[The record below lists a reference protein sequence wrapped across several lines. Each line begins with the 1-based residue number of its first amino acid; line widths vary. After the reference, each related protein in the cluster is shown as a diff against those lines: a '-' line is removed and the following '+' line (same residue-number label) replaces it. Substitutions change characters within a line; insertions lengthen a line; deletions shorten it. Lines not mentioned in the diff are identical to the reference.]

1 MTASHSTEARRLND
15 SEGPYPRKPS
25 SHREADHDVKE
36 ELSPTPEDMPGLPT
50 YDEALADGAAFA
62 VPEPRVPNDVLLKVA
77 ERLFEVMSAGDFW
90 RLVGVHR
97 SFLHLSLSRRYE
109 HTYLD
114 CSHRSIRM
122 LQHIW

>member
-1 MTASHSTEARRLND
+1 MTASHETGAT
-15 SEGPYPRKPS
+15 EGPFPRHPS
-25 SHREADHDVKE
+25 SHREADVKE

-50 YDEALADGAAFA
+50 YDEALADGTAFG
-62 VPEPRVPNDVLLKVA
+62 VPEQRVPDDVLLKVA
-77 ERLFEVMSAGDFW
+77 ERLFEIMSAGDFW